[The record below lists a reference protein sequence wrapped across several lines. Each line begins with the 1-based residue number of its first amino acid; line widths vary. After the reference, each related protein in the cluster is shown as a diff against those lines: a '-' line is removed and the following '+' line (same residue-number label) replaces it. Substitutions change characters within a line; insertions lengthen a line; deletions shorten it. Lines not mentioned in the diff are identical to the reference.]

1 MEVVLAIGTIIKLAI
16 RLYILVL
23 WGRLII
29 DWVMVFNRNFR
40 PRSGLAVVVE
50 LLFSL
55 TDPPIKMFRKLLPP
69 IRIGQISIDLGWIL
83 TLVCCWILLA
93 IIPGFG

>member
-1 MEVVLAIGTIIKLAI
+1 MEVLVAIGTVIRLAI

-23 WGRLII
+23 WGRLIV
-29 DWVMVFNRNFR
+29 DWVMVFKRDFR
-40 PRSGLAVVVE
+40 PRGGLAVFIE
-50 LLFSL
+50 LLYSL

-69 IRIGQISIDLGWIL
+69 IRLGQVAIDLGWIL

>member
-1 MEVVLAIGTIIKLAI
+1 MEVIEAIGTVIRLAI
-16 RLYILVL
+16 RLFILVL
-23 WGRLII
+23 WVRLII

-40 PRSGLAVVVE
+40 PRNGLAVAVE
-50 LLFSL
+50 LVYSF

-69 IRIGQISIDLGWIL
+69 IRIGQVAIDLGWIL
-83 TLVCCWILLA
+83 TLVSCYILLA

>member
-1 MEVVLAIGTIIKLAI
+1 MEVLLAIGTVIRLGI

-23 WGRLII
+23 WARLII
-29 DWVMVFNRNFR
+29 DWVMVFKRDFR
-40 PRSGLAVVVE
+40 PRNALAVAVE
-50 LLFSL
+50 LVFSL

-69 IRIGQISIDLGWIL
+69 IRIGQIAIDLGWIL

>member
-1 MEVVLAIGTIIKLAI
+1 MVL

-23 WGRLII
+23 WARLII
-29 DWVMVFNRNFR
+29 DWVMVFNRSFR
-40 PRSGLAVVVE
+40 PRGPLAVAVE
-50 LLFSL
+50 LVYSL

-69 IRIGQISIDLGWIL
+69 IRIGQISIDLGWML